1 MPKIL
6 LIEDNEMNRDMLSR
20 RLTRKGFHVIVA
32 ENGKKG
38 LEMTKAEKPDL
49 VLMDMNLPEIDG
61 WNATKTI
68 KLDKAI
74 KHIPVIALTS
84 HAMTGDKERAFAAG
98 CDEYEP
104 KPIDFSALLT
114 KIHRLLPEQP
124 L

>member
-32 ENGKKG
+32 EDGRKG
-38 LEMTKAEKPDL
+38 LELTRTEKPDL

-61 WNATKTI
+61 WNATKTM
-68 KLDKAI
+68 KHEEET

-84 HAMTGDKERAFAAG
+84 HAMAGDRERAFEAG
-98 CDEYEP
+98 CEEYEP
-104 KPIDFSALLT
+104 KPIEFSTLLT
-114 KIHRLLPEQP
+114 KIHRLLPGQP
-124 L
+124 I

>member
-32 ENGKKG
+32 EDGRKG
-38 LEMTKAEKPDL
+38 LELTRTEQPDL

-61 WNATKTI
+61 WNATNTI
-68 KLDKAI
+68 KRDEGI

-84 HAMTGDKERAFAAG
+84 HAMAGDKERAFDAG

-104 KPIDFSALLT
+104 KPIEFSALLS
-114 KIHRLLPEQP
+114 KIHQLLPTQA

>member
-20 RLTRKGFHVIVA
+20 RLTRKGFHILVA
-32 ENGKKG
+32 EDGRKG
-38 LEMTKAEKPDL
+38 LEMIRSAQPDL

-61 WNATKTI
+61 WNATKTM
-68 KLDKAI
+68 KHEEGT

-84 HAMTGDKERAFAAG
+84 HAMTGDQERAYEAG

-104 KPIDFSALLT
+104 KPIDFSALLL
-114 KIHRLLPEQP
+114 KIHRLLAEPSV
-124 L
+124 

>member
-32 ENGKKG
+32 EDGRKG
-38 LEMTKAEKPDL
+38 LELTRTEQPDL

-61 WNATKTI
+61 WNATNTI
-68 KLDKAI
+68 KHDKDI

-84 HAMTGDKERAFAAG
+84 HAMAGDKERAFDAG

-104 KPIDFSALLT
+104 KPIDFSALLS
-114 KIHRLLPEQP
+114 KIHRLLPTQP
-124 L
+124 I

>member
-124 L
+124 I

>member
-6 LIEDNEMNRDMLSR
+6 LIEDNELNRDMLSR

-84 HAMTGDKERAFAAG
+84 HAMTGDKERTFAAG

-124 L
+124 I

>member
-20 RLTRKGFHVIVA
+20 RLTRKGFHILVA
-32 ENGKKG
+32 EDGRKG
-38 LEMTKAEKPDL
+38 LEMIRSEQPDL

-61 WNATKTI
+61 WNATKTM
-68 KLDKAI
+68 KHEEGT

-84 HAMTGDKERAFAAG
+84 HAMTGDQERAYEAG

-104 KPIDFSALLT
+104 KPIDFSALLL
-114 KIHRLLPEQP
+114 KIHRLLAEPSV
-124 L
+124 

>member
-114 KIHRLLPEQP
+114 KIHRLLPERP

>member
-6 LIEDNEMNRDMLSR
+6 LVEDNELNRDMLSR
-20 RLTRKGFHVIVA
+20 RLTRTGFHVIVA
-32 ENGKKG
+32 ENGRKG
-38 LEMTKAEKPDL
+38 LELTRTEKPDL
-49 VLMDMNLPEIDG
+49 ILMDMNLPEIDG

-68 KLDKAI
+68 KLDEEI
-74 KHIPVIALTS
+74 NHIPVIALTS
-84 HAMTGDKERAFAAG
+84 HAMAGDKKRALEAG

-124 L
+124 I